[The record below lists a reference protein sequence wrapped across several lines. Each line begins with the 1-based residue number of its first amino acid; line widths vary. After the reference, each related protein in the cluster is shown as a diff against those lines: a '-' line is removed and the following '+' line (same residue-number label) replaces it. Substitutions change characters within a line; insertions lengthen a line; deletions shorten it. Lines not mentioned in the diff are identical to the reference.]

1 MFAPAFVLPFCDIAA
16 AFCCVSAEKMC
27 IKGHIV
33 FYDNHTKVRKGKRPV
48 NNSRPQRNGAEEKET
63 ETLWH

>member
-1 MFAPAFVLPFCDIAA
+1 MFAPAFVLPFCIYRGYILLR
-16 AFCCVSAEKMC
+16 FCRKMC

-33 FYDNHTKVRKGKRPV
+33 FYDNYTKVRKGKRPV
-48 NNSRPQRNGAEEKET
+48 NYSRPQRNGAEEKET